1 MQRLWSSIACEQEGR
16 ARSNEFR
23 SSSSAQAEVGDD
35 HPSTPRVLEEEEGA
49 HGDVLRDL
57 LPVHVRSSVL
67 HVGLLVL
74 AMELGVKHRSLE
86 LDGLEGQERRMHRDL
101 HRSHDRPCGRVVR
114 GEVLLVAGV
123 EEGEDGEG
131 PVYPRQERV
140 VLQLVVVDGGGS
152 DRSEH
157 PLVVDQDGELP
168 DRPAEVRGHGAVE
181 PVLRCAEVY
190 SDHISLVRSMEDRL
204 GDAAR
209 ARTEGNARR
218 RQPGPVGEEVGGL
231 ETAMDAVD
239 EEGRV
244 PVMALVHVALASP
257 TSRAGI
263 ELPVEVPVVDLC
275 DCVSCPFH
283 PHHHRRVH
291 REPGKTSSLPAAGLC
306 SRRPDQHKQIS
317 SLDLKALGCEGAVDE
332 PLEEDVGEAGLR
344 ETFGLGDQLG
354 VMKDL
359 KLCDVSP
366 VIREG
371 GRRLEV
377 NLQVARY
384 EAVPCAAGLQL
395 LPQLQE

>member
-1 MQRLWSSIACEQEGR
+1 MACR
-16 ARSNEFR
+16 NMRKPR
-23 SSSSAQAEVGDD
+23 RTAQVVE
-35 HPSTPRVLEEEEGA
+35 H
-49 HGDVLRDL
+49 
-57 LPVHVRSSVL
+57 
-67 HVGLLVL
+67 
-74 AMELGVKHRSLE
+74 
-86 LDGLEGQERRMHRDL
+86 LEGQERRMHRDL

-181 PVLRCAEVY
+181 PVLRCAEL
-190 SDHISLVRSMEDRL
+190 SSCLPLTMEDRL

-263 ELPVEVPVVDLC
+263 ELPVEVPVVDL
-275 DCVSCPFH
+275 
-283 PHHHRRVH
+283 
-291 REPGKTSSLPAAGLC
+291 
-306 SRRPDQHKQIS
+306 
-317 SLDLKALGCEGAVDE
+317 
-332 PLEEDVGEAGLR
+332 
-344 ETFGLGDQLG
+344 
-354 VMKDL
+354 
-359 KLCDVSP
+359 
-366 VIREG
+366 
-371 GRRLEV
+371 
-377 NLQVARY
+377 
-384 EAVPCAAGLQL
+384 
-395 LPQLQE
+395 